1 MPPSPP
7 RPRRTARPGHGSGA
21 RGPPHSP
28 LIRDLLASGGQAFS
42 FEFMPPKTEAEE
54 HQLWRAI
61 RQLEPL
67 RPTFVSVTYGAG
79 GSTRDRTVRV
89 TGRIAEET
97 TLTPVGHFTAVN
109 HSVAELRQVIGA
121 YAAVGVRNVLAL
133 RGDPPGDPNA
143 DWVPHPD
150 GLSYA
155 ADLVRLIRS
164 SGDFCVGVA
173 AFPEKH
179 PRSPDP
185 DTDVRHFVAKCRAG
199 ADFAITNMFFYPED
213 YLRLR
218 DRVAAQGC
226 DVPIIPGI
234 MPVTSL
240 RVIEKAIELG
250 GCRVPTELW
259 ERLQAV
265 ADDRA
270 AVREIGVD
278 YAAGMC
284 ERLLAEGVPGLHFY
298 TLNWSRATREIYQ
311 RLGLYE
317 RAGRSGSGALPGQ
330 SQREFGA
337 HHRVGRLAAGEEAE
351 RGQQVGEAGA
361 AVEPPRRGVGVPGRQ
376 QRGPFR
382 PPGGQPQQDPGA
394 DAVALVVRRHVQLR
408 DLERVVEPGRGG
420 SVAAAGGQ
428 RPAHRVVPPL
438 AGRAVEAVAEAG
450 RLAGPVVG
458 DRQRAE
464 PRVSG
469 VPGHDRPA
477 ARQQLGGRPHRRR
490 VHRDQLVEPGGELGR
505 AQLADG
511 DRSR

>member
-1 MPPSPP
+1 
-7 RPRRTARPGHGSGA
+7 
-21 RGPPHSP
+21 
-28 LIRDLLASGGQAFS
+28 
-42 FEFMPPKTEAEE
+42 
-54 HQLWRAI
+54 
-61 RQLEPL
+61 
-67 RPTFVSVTYGAG
+67 
-79 GSTRDRTVRV
+79 V

-109 HSVAELRQVIGA
+109 HSVAELRQVIGS

-155 ADLVRLIRS
+155 EELVRLIRS
-164 SGDFCVGVA
+164 AGDFCVGVA

-185 DTDVRHFVAKCRAG
+185 DTDVRYFVAKCRAG

-250 GCRVPTELW
+250 GCRIPADLW

-311 RLGLYE
+311 RLGL
-317 RAGRSGSGALPGQ
+317 
-330 SQREFGA
+330 
-337 HHRVGRLAAGEEAE
+337 GE
-351 RGQQVGEAGA
+351 
-361 AVEPPRRGVGVPGRQ
+361 
-376 QRGPFR
+376 
-382 PPGGQPQQDPGA
+382 
-394 DAVALVVRRHVQLR
+394 
-408 DLERVVEPGRGG
+408 
-420 SVAAAGGQ
+420 
-428 RPAHRVVPPL
+428 
-438 AGRAVEAVAEAG
+438 
-450 RLAGPVVG
+450 
-458 DRQRAE
+458 
-464 PRVSG
+464 
-469 VPGHDRPA
+469 
-477 ARQQLGGRPHRRR
+477 
-490 VHRDQLVEPGGELGR
+490 
-505 AQLADG
+505 
-511 DRSR
+511 RSRKGSSAPMTA